1 MAIQNFEELNIL
13 KRRSEPFR
21 DYFKGMG
28 ISQKQKEDR
37 IELALSLEE
46 ILMIFFD
53 LFQTGI
59 VDEVRI
65 KQEITYSLYEVLT
78 EDTDNPGGK
87 YFDTEEALDKYVK
100 QIVNDTY
107 DATVENME
115 KSPNDYDYT
124 GETPYWVSDDRAMF
138 IAENEANGLFNC
150 KELIDARK
158 AGYTHKVWNVYPD
171 NRVRQ
176 THIDVFGA
184 TLPLDVYF
192 EVGEA
197 QMLYPKD
204 TVTEFSTGAEHPEEV
219 VNCRCWLT
227 YF

>member
-138 IAENEANGLFNC
+138 IAENEANALFNC
-150 KELIDARK
+150 KELIDAK
-158 AGYTHKVWNVYPD
+158 EAGYTHKVWNVYPD

-176 THIDVFGA
+176 THMDVFGA

-197 QMLYPKD
+197 RMLYPKD
-204 TVTEFSTGAEHPEEV
+204 NVTEFSTGAEHPEET

>member
-78 EDTDNPGGK
+78 EDTNNPGGK

-138 IAENEANGLFNC
+138 IAENEANALFNC
-150 KELIDARK
+150 KELIDAK
-158 AGYTHKVWNVYPD
+158 EAGYTHKVWNVYPD

-176 THIDVFGA
+176 THMDVFGA

-197 QMLYPKD
+197 RMLYPKD
-204 TVTEFSTGAEHPEEV
+204 NVTEFSTGAEHPEET

>member
-87 YFDTEEALDKYVK
+87 YFDTEEALDKYIK

-138 IAENEANGLFNC
+138 IAENEANALFNC
-150 KELIDARK
+150 KEYKEAK
-158 AGYTHKVWNVYPD
+158 EQGYTHKIWMSYGD
-171 NRVRQ
+171 DRVRLSHQ
-176 THIDVFGA
+176 IVDGA
-184 TLPLDVYF
+184 KVPIGVYF
-192 EVGEA
+192 DVGRA
-197 QMLYPKD
+197 RMLYPKD
-204 TVTEFSTGAEHPEEV
+204 VTSEFSTGAECPEEV
-219 VNCRCWLT
+219 IGCRCSIV
-227 YF
+227 YV

>member
-1 MAIQNFEELNIL
+1 MAIQNFDELNIL

-138 IAENEANGLFNC
+138 IAENEANALFNC
-150 KELIDARK
+150 KELIDAK
-158 AGYTHKVWNVYPD
+158 EAGYTHKVWNVYPD

-176 THIDVFGA
+176 THMDVFGA

-197 QMLYPKD
+197 RMLYPKD
-204 TVTEFSTGAEHPEEV
+204 NVTEFSTGAEHPEET

>member
-78 EDTDNPGGK
+78 DDTDNPGGK

-138 IAENEANGLFNC
+138 IAENEANALFNC
-150 KELIDARK
+150 KELIDAK
-158 AGYTHKVWNVYPD
+158 EAGYTHKVWNVYPD

-176 THIDVFGA
+176 THMDVFGA

-197 QMLYPKD
+197 RMLYPKD
-204 TVTEFSTGAEHPEEV
+204 NVTEFSSGAEHPEET

>member
-138 IAENEANGLFNC
+138 IAENEANALFNC
-150 KELIDARK
+150 KELIDAK
-158 AGYTHKVWNVYPD
+158 ESGYTHKVWNVYPD

-176 THIDVFGA
+176 THMDVFGA

-197 QMLYPKD
+197 RMLYPKD
-204 TVTEFSTGAEHPEEV
+204 NVTEFSTGAEHPEET

>member
-115 KSPNDYDYT
+115 KLPNDYDYT

-138 IAENEANGLFNC
+138 IAENEANALFNC
-150 KELIDARK
+150 KELIDAK
-158 AGYTHKVWNVYPD
+158 EAGYTHKVWNVYPD

-176 THIDVFGA
+176 THMDVFGA

-197 QMLYPKD
+197 RMLYPKD
-204 TVTEFSTGAEHPEEV
+204 NVTEFSTGAEHPEET